1 MNTIENSVA
10 MQLSAFIAQQAIKI
24 GQLESQNLQ
33 LNNKLKDLQRDEKI
47 KEKLGGETIDSTK
60 SDTKH

>member
-47 KEKLGGETIDSTK
+47 KEKLGGEAIDSTK